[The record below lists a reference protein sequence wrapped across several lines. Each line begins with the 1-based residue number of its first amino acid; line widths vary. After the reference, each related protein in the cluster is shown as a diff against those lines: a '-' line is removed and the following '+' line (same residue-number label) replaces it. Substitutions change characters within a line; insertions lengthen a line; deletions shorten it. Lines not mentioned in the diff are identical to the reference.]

1 MVRNLFDST
10 NCGSLEPLFSD
21 RAEPTESGPQS
32 AVSKRQVVATIADR
46 IRRYNSDIDS
56 RSDTFRAAVLL
67 LAAAE
72 FGQNIDLL
80 SRCTGFDRSFVA
92 RCARRLTD
100 NGVWVSGATVA
111 DWSSADE
118 ASGTF
123 WNDVAVAE
131 GKMCRRTLAGNVEW
145 APAGFWNKN
154 FHFTDS
160 DSEKRLGNKY
170 LDPMP
175 EPAAPTQHASEM
187 IGELRAVEPAADPGT
202 TNDPGGAV
210 NESDPT
216 ASSESANS
224 PTAGKPPV
232 PTLDRVFQDVI
243 WIG

>member
-1 MVRNLFDST
+1 M
-10 NCGSLEPLFSD
+10 FSEH
-21 RAEPTESGPQS
+21 AEPTEPRPQPT
-32 AVSKRQVVATIADR
+32 ASKRQVVAAIADR
-46 IRRYNSDIDS
+46 IRRYNSDIDPV
-56 RSDTFRAAVLL
+56 SDTFRAAVLL

-100 NGVWVSGATVA
+100 NGVWVGGATVA

-131 GKMCRRTLAGNVEW
+131 GKMCRRTVAGNVEW
-145 APAGFWNKN
+145 APAGFWNKS
-154 FHFTDS
+154 FHFTDPG
-160 DSEKRLGNKY
+160 SEKRLGNKY

-175 EPAAPTQHASEM
+175 EPAAPAQDVTAV
-187 IGELRAVEPAADPGT
+187 IGETRDAEPGADPGSPK
-202 TNDPGGAV
+202 NQG
-210 NESDPT
+210 
-216 ASSESANS
+216 ESAIDDLDPS
-224 PTAGKPPV
+224 RSGESAKESTGDKRPV
-232 PTLDRVFQDVI
+232 PPLDDVFRDVI